1 MPYSYAPVDIV
12 FLLILLFFVITA
24 ASRGLIKEFFGKAAF
39 VAGIV
44 AAVLC
49 TPLLEPFVRDG
60 IPNALLAKVVSFL
73 LIFII
78 AFLVV
83 KIVQEIVSRIFSGEI
98 LQGLDRALGFVFG
111 IVEGFAV
118 ISLII
123 VAFKVQPWFDTR
135 LLFDSSIFYR
145 LLDGI
150 IRVSETKLQELPA

>member
-39 VAGIV
+39 IAGIV

-60 IPNALLAKVVSFL
+60 IRNALLAKVVSFL
-73 LIFII
+73 FIFVI
-78 AFLVV
+78 AVIVV
-83 KIVQEIVSRIFSGEI
+83 KIVSRIFSGEI

-135 LLFDSSIFYR
+135 PLFESSIFYR

>member
-12 FLLILLFFVITA
+12 FLLILLFFVIKA
-24 ASRGLIKEFFGKAAF
+24 ASRGLIKEFLGKAPF

-60 IPNALLAKVVSFL
+60 ISNALLAKVVSFL

-111 IVEGFAV
+111 IVEGLAV
-118 ISLII
+118 VSLVI
-123 VAFKVQPWFDTR
+123 VALKVQPWFDTR
-135 LLFDSSIFYR
+135 PLFDSSIFYR
-145 LLDGI
+145 LLDGV